1 MMDEQILSGDA
12 NYRTELE
19 KNGALAFVPS
29 GNSMWPTLKN
39 RGQSVIVERKT
50 KKLAR
55 FDVALYLRPSGTYV
69 LHRVIE
75 PTDFGYVICG
85 DSQFVQERVSE
96 EQVFGV
102 MTGFYKGKNFVSCS
116 DKKYIASVE
125 KWYGHPKI
133 RRLRLKIFYFGIRV
147 KGKIIRA
154 LSLSFGKTERNS
166 DNAENERAKASAS
179 NSANSAAKN
188 PANDSANGADK
199 I

>member
-85 DSQFVQERVSE
+85 DSQFMQERVSE

-125 KWYGHPKI
+125 KWYGHPKK
-133 RRLRLKIFYFGIRV
+133 RKLRLKIFYFGIRV
-147 KGKIIRA
+147 KGKIKRA
-154 LSLSFGKTERNS
+154 LSLIFGKTERNS

-188 PANDSANGADK
+188 PTNDSANGADK
-199 I
+199 S

>member
-1 MMDEQILSGDA
+1 M
-12 NYRTELE
+12 
-19 KNGALAFVPS
+19 
-29 GNSMWPTLKN
+29 
-39 RGQSVIVERKT
+39 
-50 KKLAR
+50 
-55 FDVALYLRPSGTYV
+55 
-69 LHRVIE
+69 
-75 PTDFGYVICG
+75 
-85 DSQFVQERVSE
+85 SE

-125 KWYGHPKI
+125 KWYGHPKK
-133 RRLRLKIFYFGIRV
+133 RKLRLKIFYFGIRV
-147 KGKIIRA
+147 KGKIKRA
-154 LSLSFGKTERNS
+154 LSLIFGKTERNS